1 MRRKYGHKRTHLFCE
16 CAADECAVYLQ
27 YKKQDKDPGMP
38 KALGEKRLRCRE
50 WMHRTPP
57 SSPTHSEDEG
67 DEQDSSTEVAAVL
80 LGLASNNPQFNDQ
93 GDNVEGHEDDPT
105 QVWEGDL

>member
-1 MRRKYGHKRTHLFCE
+1 MPWAKSDF
-16 CAADECAVYLQ
+16 AAGSRCAVL
-27 YKKQDKDPGMP
+27 
-38 KALGEKRLRCRE
+38 
-50 WMHRTPP
+50 PP

-67 DEQDSSTEVAAVL
+67 DEQDSSAEVAAAL
-80 LGLASNNPQFNDQ
+80 LGLASNNPLFNDQ